1 MRDLLLKLQSGVEQ
15 NALDKRELK
24 LLYPLIKAGIVKD
37 RPFLK
42 LDHDLIIG
50 TLFLPKPS
58 FGRKKN
64 NGYLQPMGTRGQDLL
79 VLPSDLKDAAHGDL
93 VIARFLGQR
102 RGRGAAKVVYV
113 AETKLGNPIG
123 YIVYKGRRAEVLDID
138 TTFPLPVST
147 KQKSLQELPE
157 ETVVTID
164 PKTGEIA
171 DILGILSDPAVDE
184 AIVLARFGRIDYFSA
199 EQIQEAKSHGME
211 VDKTLFPDRK
221 DLTHLPFITI
231 DPIDAKDYD
240 DAIYYNPDENV
251 LYVAIADVTAYVHD
265 FGPIDKEARKR
276 GFTVYLPHKSIP
288 MLPREL
294 SEKMCSLQPKVDRLA
309 FTFKLQLDSGCNVVD
324 YELYE
329 SIIHSRHRYH
339 YDRID
344 ELLEGAKPDEED
356 KPTLEWLLP
365 LKKVIRELRRKRLV
379 KGFSFYNPEIK
390 LELNEHLY
398 LTHTRKAEETFSH
411 QLIEECML
419 LANCAAA
426 EYFPFGIFRTH
437 EPPDDK
443 SQIELLDSLSEIGI
457 HISPQKTIHKTIELI
472 QEEAKRLDLREEV
485 DRLLIRSLKR
495 AQYTYDNVGHF
506 GLGFEK
512 YTHFTSPIRRYSDL
526 MLHRLLK
533 AILQKND
540 KQKAYLLSNLQR
552 ITPQITLLE
561 AEVAKIEWLY
571 ADRAYARWASERIGL
586 SLEGEVMEEAT
597 AGREAIVMIDDP
609 QIQGMRTYMPLLKKR
624 GVSIRRFERVRVAI
638 ASAHLATARIT
649 VHLIEAHVPKRV

>member
-1 MRDLLLKLQSGVEQ
+1 MRDLLLKLQTGINQET
-15 NALDKRELK
+15 LEKRELK
-24 LLYPLIKAGIVKD
+24 LLFPLIKAGIVKD

-42 LDHDLIIG
+42 LDHDLVIG
-50 TLFLPKPS
+50 TLSLPKS
-58 FGRKKN
+58 AIGHKKS
-64 NGYLQPMGTRGQDLL
+64 NGYLQPLGVRGQDLL
-79 VLPSDLKDAAHGDL
+79 VLPSDLQGACSGDL
-93 VIARFLGQR
+93 VIARFIGQR
-102 RGRGAAKVVYV
+102 RGRPAAKVVFV
-113 AETKLGNPIG
+113 AETKLGNLIG
-123 YIVYKGRRAEVLDID
+123 YIVYKGRRAEVLDLD
-138 TTFPLPVST
+138 TTLPLPVAT
-147 KQKSLQELPE
+147 KQKALQELPE

-184 AIVLARFGRIDYFSA
+184 AIVLARYGRIDYFTP
-199 EQIQEAKSHGME
+199 EQIQEATSHGMTVE
-211 VDKTLFPDRK
+211 KSHYPDRK

-231 DPIDAKDYD
+231 DPVDAKDYD
-240 DAIYYNPDENV
+240 DAIYYDPQANV

-309 FTFKLQLDSGCNVVD
+309 FTFRLELDSGYNVKH

-344 ELLEGAKPDEED
+344 ELLEGAKPDDED

-365 LKKVIRELRRKRLV
+365 LKKVILELRRKRLV
-379 KGFSFYNPEIK
+379 RGFSFFNPEIK
-390 LELNEHLY
+390 LELDEHLY
-398 LTHTRKAEETFSH
+398 LKHTRKAEETLSH

-437 EPPDDK
+437 EPPDEK
-443 SQIELLDSLSEIGI
+443 NLSELLDNLGEIGI
-457 HISPQKTIHKTIELI
+457 HVSPQKTVHKTIELI
-472 QEEAKRLDLREEV
+472 QQEAKALGLREEV

-533 AILQKND
+533 AILQKNE
-540 KQKAYLLSNLQR
+540 KQKSYLLGNLQR

-561 AEVAKIEWLY
+561 AEVAKIEWQY
-571 ADRAYARWASERIGL
+571 ADRAYARWAAEHIGL
-586 SLEGEVMEEAT
+586 TLEGEVTEEA
-597 AGREAIVMIDDP
+597 ASGREAIVMIDDP
-609 QIQGMRTYMPLLKKR
+609 QIQGMRTYMPVLKKR
-624 GVSIRRFERVRVAI
+624 GLTLRRFERIRAAI
-638 ASAHLATARIT
+638 ATAHLATARIG
-649 VHLIEAHVPKRV
+649 VHLVEAHVPKRV

>member
-1 MRDLLLKLQSGVEQ
+1 MRDLLLKLQSGVDQ
-15 NALDKRELK
+15 NTLDKRELK
-24 LLYPLIKAGIVKD
+24 LLYPLIKAGIVKE

-42 LDHDLIIG
+42 LDHDLVIG
-50 TLFLPKPS
+50 TLFLPKPA

-64 NGYLQPMGTRGQDLL
+64 SGYLQPLGVRGKDLI

-93 VIARFLGQR
+93 VIARFIGQR
-102 RGRGAAKVVYV
+102 RGRGAAKILYV

-138 TTFPLPVST
+138 TTLPLPVQT
-147 KQKSLQELPE
+147 KQKALQELPE

-171 DILGILSDPAVDE
+171 DILGVLSDPAVDE
-184 AIVLARFGRIDYFSA
+184 AIVLTRYGRVDYFSA
-199 EQIQEAKSHGME
+199 EQIQEAKSHGMT
-211 VDKTLFPDRK
+211 VDKTMYPDRK

-240 DAIYYNPDENV
+240 DAIYYNPQENV

-265 FGPIDKEARKR
+265 FGPIDREARKR
-276 GFTVYLPHKSIP
+276 GFTVYLPHKSVP

-294 SEKMCSLQPKVDRLA
+294 SEKMCSLQPRVDRLA
-309 FTFKLQLDSGCNVVD
+309 FTFRLELDSGYNVKH

-365 LKKVIRELRRKRLV
+365 LKKVILELRRKRLMR
-379 KGFSFYNPEIK
+379 GFSFYNPEIK
-390 LELNEHLY
+390 LELSEHLY
-398 LTHTRKAEETFSH
+398 LKATHKADETLSH

-443 SQIELLDSLSEIGI
+443 STTELLDNLAEIGI
-457 HISPQKTIHKTIELI
+457 HVSPQKSIHKTIELI
-472 QEEAKRLDLREEV
+472 QQEAKELGLREEV

-533 AILQKND
+533 AILQKNS
-540 KQKAYLLSNLQR
+540 KQKEYLLTNLQR

-571 ADRAYARWASERIGL
+571 ADRAYARWAAEHIGMV
-586 SLEGEVMEEAT
+586 LEGEIMEEASM
-597 AGREAIVMIDDP
+597 GREAIVMIDDP
-609 QIQGMRTYMPLLKKR
+609 QIQGMRTYMPILKKR
-624 GVSIRRFERVRVAI
+624 GLSIHRFERVKVAI

-649 VHLIEAHVPKRV
+649 VHLVEAHVSKRI